1 MEKKLYERPVTESVL
16 VKVESLMAQVS
27 PGDPDDD
34 AASRERRSIW
44 NDEEMECDPQ
54 SIQAFIGPCIGAC
67 CYEVGDEVREAMTAA
82 MGDETLPYFNGRSID
97 LKGLNRR
104 QLELAGVKNIE
115 VSTICTCCSH
125 EQYWSHRYTAGARGV
140 QAGVIVLGRDRE

>member
-44 NDEEMECDPQ
+44 NDEE
-54 SIQAFIGPCIGAC
+54 
-67 CYEVGDEVREAMTAA
+67 
-82 MGDETLPYFNGRSID
+82 
-97 LKGLNRR
+97 
-104 QLELAGVKNIE
+104 
-115 VSTICTCCSH
+115 
-125 EQYWSHRYTAGARGV
+125 
-140 QAGVIVLGRDRE
+140 